1 MQKVKEVIKKEL
13 QGWKKTELTGLA
25 LIFGVVV
32 FNAVVLNDSI
42 IAVISAVCGLMYTI
56 IAGKGKISCYLFGLT
71 GSGFYSYLAF
81 VNGLFG
87 NVALYLFYY
96 IPMQVAGIFKWKKN
110 LKKETNEIYKT
121 SLTGKECLLLLFVS
135 VILSAVAITVLVYMK
150 DTHPYFDG
158 LATALSLVGMYL
170 TVKRCIEQW
179 IVWGGVNLLS
189 LLMWVCVIKSGSRT
203 YSTVFMWSVYLFLS
217 VYFYKEWLKEIKA
230 E

>member
-1 MQKVKEVIKKEL
+1 MNRFYQFVKKEL
-13 QGWKKTELTGLA
+13 QGWKKTEIIGLA
-25 LIFGVVV
+25 FIFAVVI
-32 FNAVVLNDSI
+32 FNSIVLNDSK
-42 IAVISAVCGLMYTI
+42 IAAISAICGLMYTI

-87 NVALYLFYY
+87 NMMLYLCYY
-96 IPMQVAGIFKWKKN
+96 VPMQIIGIFKWKKN

-121 SLTGKECLLLLFVS
+121 KLPAKERILLSIIS
-135 VILSAVAITVLVYMK
+135 VLISAISVLILIHFN

-158 LATALSLVGMYL
+158 IATALSLVGMYL

-179 IVWGGVNLLS
+179 LVWGGVNLLS
-189 LLMWVCVIKSGSRT
+189 LIMWISVIKDGSRT

-217 VYFYKEWLKEIKA
+217 VYFYREWLKEIKS